1 MMERNIETI
10 VHQDYCRLNPE
21 DSSQTAINLLIESG
35 STEAYI
41 IGPDNGFMGKVA
53 LQTLLKGAPDGLA
66 IAEQEVDPIS
76 IKSDASLQQAMEI
89 AVDFVGE
96 SIPVIDRISGRLIGI
111 VTEADLFR
119 DYLALQNRVVDLE
132 RR

>member
-1 MMERNIETI
+1 M
-10 VHQDYCRLNPE
+10 
-21 DSSQTAINLLIESG
+21 
-35 STEAYI
+35 
-41 IGPDNGFMGKVA
+41 
-53 LQTLLKGAPDGLA
+53 
-66 IAEQEVDPIS
+66 AEQEVDPIS

-96 SIPVIDRISGRLIGI
+96 SIPVIDRITGRLIGI

>member
-1 MMERNIETI
+1 MTAS
-10 VHQDYCRLNPE
+10 VPKGNPGNNPAKPTPI
-21 DSSQTAINLLIESG
+21 SQRSQA
-35 STEAYI
+35 
-41 IGPDNGFMGKVA
+41 P
-53 LQTLLKGAPDGLA
+53 PDGLA
-66 IAEQEVDPIS
+66 MAQQEVDPIS

>member
-1 MMERNIETI
+1 M
-10 VHQDYCRLNPE
+10 HQDYCRLNSE
-21 DSSQTAINLLIESG
+21 DSNQTAINILIESG

-41 IGPDNGFMGKVA
+41 ISPGKGFLGKVT
-53 LQTLLKGAPDGLA
+53 LQTLLKGVPDGPA

-111 VTEADLFR
+111 VTEADLLR
-119 DYLALQNRVVDLE
+119 DYLALQTRVVDLE

>member
-1 MMERNIETI
+1 
-10 VHQDYCRLNPE
+10 
-21 DSSQTAINLLIESG
+21 
-35 STEAYI
+35 
-41 IGPDNGFMGKVA
+41 MGKVA

-66 IAEQEVDPIS
+66 MAQQEVDPIS

-96 SIPVIDRISGRLIGI
+96 SIPVIDRITGRLIGI